1 MLVYEKCI
9 QKFRSS
15 YAFTMLCQQL
25 CGNLKLHKC
34 IWLKI
39 CCTST
44 WSSLAVTGCWW
55 HHVRSRVKSGTTN
68 TPFNTWFI
76 SSEILCIKWTVNVGY
91 LLGVSWITLLGFQ
104 CKMWM
109 YSSYTWAFLAV
120 LQSLGFTVG
129 FKLNRG
135 VKTPCHVGWWFNS
148 VALCGVVFKFGYN
161 LM

>member
-55 HHVRSRVKSGTTN
+55 HHVCSRVTSGTTN

-76 SSEILCIKWTVNVGY
+76 SNEILCIKWTVNVGY
-91 LLGVSWITLLGFQ
+91 LLGVSWITLLGFH
-104 CKMWM
+104 CM
-109 YSSYTWAFLAV
+109 YHGCTVLILGLSWLSCSLLDSLLGSSWIEEWKHPVMLGGDSILWPSVVWFL
-120 LQSLGFTVG
+120 SLGTI
-129 FKLNRG
+129 
-135 VKTPCHVGWWFNS
+135 
-148 VALCGVVFKFGYN
+148 
-161 LM
+161 